1 MEEKPKNSPVE
12 SDVGAPSGPVSDD
25 ETRPG
30 CRGCL
35 WGLAGVGGCLLIGGL
50 ALLVLIVTGV
60 TTVGGVLGGIG
71 GLFGLQAAP
80 PRADVVS
87 TRTLVSAIQP
97 LGQLVSI
104 SSEMSISDVHVGVQ
118 QGVGNACGVSA
129 SHAVTGGVEAG
140 IDLTGVTEGDI
151 QYDAA
156 TNTYIVTVP
165 EPHLTSC
172 RIDTLQQ
179 YGRSFST
186 CATNWDELTQLAR
199 YTALTQFR
207 DDTLE
212 GGILA
217 RAETEARTV
226 LTNFLGLVTGG
237 NVVIEFRL
245 AAAPTPVST
254 SDPASSPAPASPHAA
269 SCSPAVP
276 PGWRFD
282 PANGGWTK

>member
-12 SDVGAPSGPVSDD
+12 ADNTAQPSPVSDD
-25 ETRPG
+25 DKRAG

-35 WGLAGVGGCLLIGGL
+35 WGLAGIGGCLLIGGL
-50 ALLVLIVTGV
+50 ALLVLILTGV

-80 PRADVVS
+80 PRANVVS

-97 LGQLVSI
+97 LGQLVSV
-104 SSEMSISDVHVGVQ
+104 SSEMSISDVRVGVQ
-118 QGVGNACGVSA
+118 QGIGNACGVSA

-140 IDLTGVTEGDI
+140 IDLTGVTEADI
-151 QYDAA
+151 EYDEA
-156 TNTYIVTVP
+156 TNTYTITVP

-172 RIDTLQQ
+172 RVDTLQQ
-179 YGRSFST
+179 YGRSFTT

-199 YTALTQFR
+199 YTALMQFR
-207 DDTLE
+207 NDTLE
-212 GGILA
+212 GGILT

-237 NVVIEFRL
+237 NIVIQFRPPIAP
-245 AAAPTPVST
+245 AAEAT
-254 SDPASSPAPASPHAA
+254 SDAALPSTPASPHAA
-269 SCSPAVP
+269 SCEPAVP

-282 PANGGWTK
+282 PAQGGWTK

>member
-1 MEEKPKNSPVE
+1 MEDKPKNSPVT
-12 SDVGAPSGPVSDD
+12 DDD
-25 ETRPG
+25 EQRAG

-35 WGLAGVGGCLLIGGL
+35 WGLAGIGGCLLIGGI
-50 ALLVLIVTGV
+50 ALLVLVLTGV
-60 TTVGGVLGGIG
+60 TTVGGVLVGIG
-71 GLFGLQAAP
+71 SVFGLEAAP
-80 PRADVVS
+80 PRANVVS

-140 IDLTGVTEGDI
+140 IDLTGVTEDDI
-151 QYDAA
+151 QYDET
-156 TNTYIVTVP
+156 TNTYTITVP
-165 EPHLTSC
+165 EPYLTSC
-172 RIDTLQQ
+172 RVDTLQQ
-179 YGRSFST
+179 YARSFTT

-199 YTALTQFR
+199 YTAITQFR

-212 GGILA
+212 GGILT

-237 NVVIEFRL
+237 NVVIQFRP
-245 AAAPTPVST
+245 AIAPTAESGDIST
-254 SDPASSPAPASPHAA
+254 PESPHAA
-269 SCSPAVP
+269 SCNPAPP
-276 PGWRFD
+276 PGWRID
-282 PANGGWTK
+282 PATGGWTR